1 MNTKT
6 GFFTKYSTTLLISS
20 HYVKAK
26 NTLGLDIVIEY
37 YVHSKLMNVIELSYL
52 LGAVGMECLK
62 SYLSGYFQAKN
73 KSADLGSF
81 AKALQALFEDILM
94 PYQQSKLDFISIRDK
109 IVHTGRFPPNV
120 NPVED
125 YRKLINLYERVILTI
140 LGYRGKPYLNTTKR
154 YQRSMSTAYT
164 LRLGTSREIY

>member
-1 MNTKT
+1 M
-6 GFFTKYSTTLLISS
+6 
-20 HYVKAK
+20 KAK